1 MEHQEVNPT
10 TQSAYTIAILF
21 GMWLKQSQQR
31 KRLAKTEIQDLFKEW
46 MELIS
51 KQIGEDE

>member
-10 TQSAYTIAILF
+10 TQSTYTIAILF
-21 GMWLKQSQQR
+21 GMWLKQSTQR

-51 KQIGEDE
+51 KQMGEDE

>member
-1 MEHQEVNPT
+1 MENQEVNPT
-10 TQSAYTIAILF
+10 TQSTYTIAILF
-21 GMWLKQSQQR
+21 GMWLKQSPQR

>member
-1 MEHQEVNPT
+1 MEEKEVNPA
-10 TQSAYTIAILF
+10 TQSTYTIAILF
-21 GMWLKQSQQR
+21 GMWLKQSPQR

-51 KQIGEDE
+51 KQMGEDE

>member
-1 MEHQEVNPT
+1 MEEKEVNPA
-10 TQSAYTIAILF
+10 TQSTFTIAVLF
-21 GMWLKQSQQR
+21 GMWLKQSPQR

-51 KQIGEDE
+51 KQMGEDE